1 VLPTDIPFGLDRLV
15 TAASLSGGAVLV
27 AIGIT
32 WLVDPARRQRDERVG
47 VVQPEA

>member
-1 VLPTDIPFGLDRLV
+1 
-15 TAASLSGGAVLV
+15 VLV

-32 WLVDPARRQRDERVG
+32 WLVDPARRQPDERVG